1 MRWRIEKEVRIG
13 KGDKICSN
21 KACAKCKELET
32 YEVNFAYV
40 EEKERKNA
48 LVKVRVC
55 VECGEKLNF
64 QHKYKKLK
72 N

>member
-1 MRWRIEKEVRIG
+1 MRWRVEKEVIIG
-13 KGDKICSN
+13 KGDTICSN
-21 KACAKCKELET
+21 KLCTKASELET
-32 YEVNFAYV
+32 YEVNFAYL

-55 VECGEKLNF
+55 SSCAEKLNHH
-64 QHKYKKLK
+64 HKYKQLK